1 MRFSISKPLS
11 LWSINISH
19 SGLSSPST
27 TYLKTRV
34 YEFVELKLGF
44 TKMEGFLT
52 FQSHSIALKPSIQPH
67 NTILASPNRTR
78 FNFGFSNR
86 KPSLRSSN
94 SFVRFSMSSP
104 MPPELPESIDGWVHD
119 VFGRVEGLVHTI
131 ADAAVA
137 SSAGSVGGEKQSG
150 DWLSGVANLMESV
163 LKVLKD
169 GLSALHVPYSYGF
182 AIILLT
188 VLVKAVTFPLT
199 KKQVESAMAMRSL
212 QPQVKAVQQRYA
224 GDQER
229 IQRETARLY
238 KLAGVN
244 PLAGCLPTLATIPV
258 WIGLYRALSN
268 VANEGLL
275 TEGFFWIPSLAG
287 PTTIASKQNG
297 SGFSWLFPFV
307 DGQPP
312 LGWSDTL
319 AYLVLPVLLVASQYV
334 SVQIMQS
341 SQVNDPNM
349 KNSQAITKFLPL
361 MIGYF
366 ALSVPSGLSLYW
378 LTNNILSTTQQ
389 VWFQKLGGAK
399 DPVKQLSEEFAE
411 VEKQKL
417 QQSAVDLNLN
427 KASESSEDKSTPD
440 GLRPGERFKQ
450 LKEQEARKRQQR
462 EEEKRKAAAQG
473 SEVINEVH
481 KNEKPTIKAEDE
493 ITSSDSIDI
502 EDATARHS
510 YAEHSSKDQ
519 TEVPESLIEN
529 GGFAGDNKVDGT
541 NGQHSFENLNKAGG
555 EVEIHTSANSANAT
569 VSGEDAQAQHEKFKQ
584 PTQRYED

>member
-1 MRFSISKPLS
+1 
-11 LWSINISH
+11 
-19 SGLSSPST
+19 
-27 TYLKTRV
+27 
-34 YEFVELKLGF
+34 
-44 TKMEGFLT
+44 MEGFLT
-52 FQSHSIALKPSIQPH
+52 LQSNTIVLKPSIRPH
-67 NTILASPNRTR
+67 QITLASPNRTR
-78 FNFGFSNR
+78 FNFGFSNQ
-86 KPSLRSSN
+86 KPSLRTSD
-94 SFVRFSMSSP
+94 SFVRFSMNSP

-119 VFGRVEGLVHTI
+119 VFGRVEGLVYAI
-131 ADAAVA
+131 ADAAA
-137 SSAGSVGGEKQSG
+137 SSAGSVDGDKQSG

-169 GLSALHVPYSYGF
+169 GLSALHVPYAYGF

-188 VLVKAVTFPLT
+188 VLVKAATFPLT

-212 QPQVKAVQQRYA
+212 QPQVKAIQQRYA

-268 VANEGLL
+268 VANEGFL

-287 PTTIASKQNG
+287 PTTIAAKQNG

-312 LGWSDTL
+312 LGWPDTL
-319 AYLVLPVLLVASQYV
+319 AYLVLPVLLVVSQYV

-399 DPVKQLSEEFAE
+399 DPVKQLSEEIAE
-411 VEKQKL
+411 AEKQKL
-417 QQSAVDLNLN
+417 QQSAADLNLN
-427 KASESSEDKSTPD
+427 KASESSVDKSSPG

-450 LKEQEARKRQQR
+450 LKEQEARKRQQM

-473 SEVINEVH
+473 SEIINEVH
-481 KNEKPTIKAEDE
+481 KNEKLTIKAEDG
-493 ITSSDSIDI
+493 ITSSDSIDTG
-502 EDATARHS
+502 DQGTQSVSATHS
-510 YAEHSSKDQ
+510 YAEHSSNDQ
-519 TEVPESLIEN
+519 SEVPESRIEN
-529 GGFAGDNKVDGT
+529 GGFAGDNKIRGT
-541 NGQHSFENLNKAGG
+541 NGQHSFENLNKADG
-555 EVEIHTSANSANAT
+555 EVEIHTGANSANAT
-569 VSGEDAQAQHEKFKQ
+569 VSGEGAQAQHEKFKQ
-584 PTQRYED
+584 LTKRDED